1 MTSSRRCSP
10 PISTTDAMLEIRQ
23 SSPTSVPKQGWTG
36 DASTM
41 LASDEGL
48 AEVNGALERAAK
60 LQVSGV
66 PTVLV
71 DGVALFSGAI
81 RSELMETHLRRA
93 AGHARI

>member
-1 MTSSRRCSP
+1 
-10 PISTTDAMLEIRQ
+10 
-23 SSPTSVPKQGWTG
+23 
-36 DASTM
+36 M
-41 LASDEGL
+41 LASDQGL

-60 LQVSGV
+60 LQVSVV

>member
-1 MTSSRRCSP
+1 M
-10 PISTTDAMLEIRQ
+10 TDAMLEIAAVLADIGAQAVLDRGR
-23 SSPTSVPKQGWTG
+23 V
-36 DASTM
+36 DAM
-41 LASDEGL
+41 LASDQGL

-60 LQVSGV
+60 LQV

-81 RSELMETHLRRA
+81 RSEPMETHLRHA